1 MQKVIL
7 NLKHNKKFQEK
18 LVERN
23 VFNKKKLPET
33 QALKAKVENS

>member
-18 LVERN
+18 LVEKLKET
-23 VFNKKKLPET
+23 FLIKKT
-33 QALKAKVENS
+33 ALNPAIESKS